1 MLLLYLLKQRAH
13 GSFSINTP
21 LKRACVTSRPFCP
34 NFALF
39 CHADI
44 SRHDKTVAKQAR
56 SDSSNRAC
64 FLRCSRLICAVTVGR
79 SVPARYRNP
88 CMARRGP
95 PYPAPAPLLLPFTA
109 GFFLKLRVTASADR
123 VLFCPYRAAEICV
136 HLRSFRKERTSPGW
150 GCGTVSAWV
159 YYSGFRLGTAFR
171 WGCLKTVC
179 RCRYPAIRAIR
190 PSRRH
195 ALLSCRGVYGRSR
208 TGTLP
213 KPAAD
218 NAAVTS

>member
-1 MLLLYLLKQRAH
+1 MFPLNLRRNCRPERPRPVSESLYGAEV
-13 GSFSINTP
+13 SAVSC
-21 LKRACVTSRPFCP
+21 ACS
-34 NFALF
+34 FAL
-39 CHADI
+39 
-44 SRHDKTVAKQAR
+44 
-56 SDSSNRAC
+56 
-64 FLRCSRLICAVTVGR
+64 AVYSGV
-79 SVPARYRNP
+79 
-88 CMARRGP
+88 
-95 PYPAPAPLLLPFTA
+95 
-109 GFFLKLRVTASADR
+109 FLKLRVTASADR

-190 PSRRH
+190 PSWRH